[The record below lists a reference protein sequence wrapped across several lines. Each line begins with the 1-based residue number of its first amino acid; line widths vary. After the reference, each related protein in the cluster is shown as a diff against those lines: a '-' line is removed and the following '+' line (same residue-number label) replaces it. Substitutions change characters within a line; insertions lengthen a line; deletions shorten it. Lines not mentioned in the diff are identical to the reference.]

1 MDGTLEYSKTQNV
14 STCSMG
20 SVTSTP
26 KNGSSSVALEGV
38 LPVSWGGSGAT
49 GTLSRVLGKI
59 GLVGMGVRLYQ
70 LYMAPPTMTK
80 ATPTSMAEEDAI

>member
-20 SVTSTP
+20 SVTTTSKSDP
-26 KNGSSSVALEGV
+26 SVASEGGLSSV
-38 LPVSWGGSGAT
+38 SWKGSGAA
-49 GTLSRVLGKI
+49 GTVSSVVGKI

-70 LYMAPPTMTK
+70 LYRAPPTMSK
-80 ATPTSMAEEDAI
+80 PTPTSMAE

>member
-20 SVTSTP
+20 SVTTTS
-26 KNGSSSVALEGV
+26 KSASEGGLSSVT
-38 LPVSWGGSGAT
+38 WKGSGAA
-49 GTLSRVLGKI
+49 GTVSIVVGKI

-70 LYMAPPTMTK
+70 
-80 ATPTSMAEEDAI
+80 